1 MSTVIIRNGK
11 IYMERGRF
19 AEALM
24 IEGGIITH
32 AGSEADI
39 MTRATAADFVYDCGG
54 RTVIPGL
61 NDSHMHIIEFAEAVH
76 KVRIDDVRSADELV
90 ARCRRF
96 IAEHPDR
103 VANGLHAA
111 GWNQELFTGDK
122 RIPDRSDLDRISTDI
137 PVMLERVCSHIAAV
151 NTRLIETLGMDDDM
165 TLYHDCNY
173 LRNSSGTPTGLL
185 RGNACMHARE
195 AIPDFTLDEKRRFL
209 VNAMNVAASMGLTSV
224 QSNDIGPDLP
234 DKRGAL
240 RMIKSIYDS
249 GEAPLR
255 YHYQMYFDT
264 PDEFS
269 GFIREGLIL
278 PSGPPDINDMWLTTG
293 PLKLYKDGSLGAGTA
308 LMKDGYAGNKDNKG
322 LRWLSSEDMDR
333 FCAIAGDAGIQVI
346 THAIGNQAIE
356 EAIDSYEKIFSGG
369 CNTLRHGIVHCQIT
383 DRDLIKRLRDS
394 DKLVF
399 AQPVFIDADMH
410 IAEKLCGREL
420 ASTSYAFGTMLRE
433 GIHLS
438 YGTDCPVETC
448 DPFLNIYEAV
458 TRKDSCSRPESGY
471 YPEEAVDVETAID
484 AYTTGS
490 AYAQFA
496 ENVKGRLKQG
506 YVADLV
512 VLDRDIFTVSHD
524 EIKDIRPMMTMTG
537 GRIVYQR

>member
-1 MSTVIIRNGK
+1 
-11 IYMERGRF
+11 
-19 AEALM
+19 
-24 IEGGIITH
+24 
-32 AGSEADI
+32 
-39 MTRATAADFVYDCGG
+39 
-54 RTVIPGL
+54 
-61 NDSHMHIIEFAEAVH
+61 
-76 KVRIDDVRSADELV
+76 
-90 ARCRRF
+90 
-96 IAEHPDR
+96 
-103 VANGLHAA
+103 
-111 GWNQELFTGDK
+111 
-122 RIPDRSDLDRISTDI
+122 
-137 PVMLERVCSHIAAV
+137 
-151 NTRLIETLGMDDDM
+151 
-165 TLYHDCNY
+165 
-173 LRNSSGTPTGLL
+173 
-185 RGNACMHARE
+185 
-195 AIPDFTLDEKRRFL
+195 
-209 VNAMNVAASMGLTSV
+209 
-224 QSNDIGPDLP
+224 
-234 DKRGAL
+234 
-240 RMIKSIYDS
+240 
-249 GEAPLR
+249 
-255 YHYQMYFDT
+255 
-264 PDEFS
+264 
-269 GFIREGLIL
+269 
-278 PSGPPDINDMWLTTG
+278 
-293 PLKLYKDGSLGAGTA
+293 
-308 LMKDGYAGNKDNKG
+308 
-322 LRWLSSEDMDR
+322 MDR

-356 EAIDSYEKIFSGG
+356 EAIDSYEKIFSGD

-394 DKLVF
+394 DILVF

-496 ENVKGRLKQG
+496 ENIKGRLKPG

-524 EIKDIRPMMTMTG
+524 EIKDIRPVMTMTG

>member
-1 MSTVIIRNGK
+1 
-11 IYMERGRF
+11 MEKGRF
-19 AEALM
+19 SEVLM
-24 IEGGIITH
+24 IEDGIITH
-32 AGSEADI
+32 AGSENDI
-39 MTRATAADFVYDCGG
+39 MANSAAADLVYDCGG

-61 NDSHMHIIEFAEAVH
+61 NDSHMHMVEYAEAVH

-90 ARCRRF
+90 ARCRSF
-96 IAEHPDR
+96 IAEHPER
-103 VANGLHAA
+103 VVNGLHAA

-122 RIPDRSDLDRISTDI
+122 RMPDSSYLDRISTDI
-137 PVMLERVCSHIAAV
+137 PVMLERVCGHIAAV
-151 NTRLIETLGMDDDM
+151 NTKLMEALGLDDDM
-165 TLYHDCNY
+165 TLYHDSNY
-173 LRNSSGTPTGLL
+173 LRDSSGALNGLL

-195 AIPDFTLDEKRRFL
+195 AIPDLTLNEKRKAL
-209 VNAMNVAASMGLTSV
+209 VSAMNMAASMGLTSV

-255 YHYQMYFDT
+255 YHHQMYFDT

-269 GFIREGLIL
+269 VSIRDGLIL

-308 LMKDGYAGNKDNKG
+308 LMKDGYAGNRDNKG
-322 LRWLSSEDMDR
+322 LRWLSAEDMDR

-356 EAIDSYEKIFSGG
+356 EAIDSYEKIFSDG

-394 DKLVF
+394 DILVF

-410 IAEKLCGREL
+410 IAEKMCGREL

-458 TRKDSCSRPESGY
+458 TRKDSCGRPESGY
-471 YPEEAVDVETAID
+471 YPEEAVDVETAVD

-496 ENVKGRLKQG
+496 ENVKGRLKPG
-506 YVADLV
+506 YVADLI
-512 VLDRDIFTVSHD
+512 VLDRDIFTVNHD
-524 EIKDIRPMMTMTG
+524 EIKDIQPVMTMTG

>member
-1 MSTVIIRNGK
+1 M
-11 IYMERGRF
+11 
-19 AEALM
+19 
-24 IEGGIITH
+24 
-32 AGSEADI
+32 
-39 MTRATAADFVYDCGG
+39 
-54 RTVIPGL
+54 IPGL

-103 VANGLHAA
+103 AA
-111 GWNQELFTGDK
+111 QWSPCCRMEPGAFHQVDK

-151 NTRLIETLGMDDDM
+151 NTKLIETLGMDDDM

-173 LRNSSGTPTGLL
+173 LRNSSGTLTGLL
-185 RGNACMHARE
+185 RGNTCMHARE

-278 PSGPPDINDMWLTTG
+278 PSGPPDINDMWLTTW
-293 PLKLYKDGSLGAGTA
+293 PAEA
-308 LMKDGYAGNKDNKG
+308 LQGRQSRRRNSA
-322 LRWLSSEDMDR
+322 
-333 FCAIAGDAGIQVI
+333 
-346 THAIGNQAIE
+346 
-356 EAIDSYEKIFSGG
+356 YE
-369 CNTLRHGIVHCQIT
+369 R
-383 DRDLIKRLRDS
+383 RLR
-394 DKLVF
+394 
-399 AQPVFIDADMH
+399 
-410 IAEKLCGREL
+410 
-420 ASTSYAFGTMLRE
+420 
-433 GIHLS
+433 
-438 YGTDCPVETC
+438 
-448 DPFLNIYEAV
+448 
-458 TRKDSCSRPESGY
+458 RK
-471 YPEEAVDVETAID
+471 
-484 AYTTGS
+484 
-490 AYAQFA
+490 
-496 ENVKGRLKQG
+496 
-506 YVADLV
+506 
-512 VLDRDIFTVSHD
+512 
-524 EIKDIRPMMTMTG
+524 
-537 GRIVYQR
+537 QR